1 MCIRDRPHP
10 VQTNEKLPVL
20 LRTARWVEK
29 RHQLHYPQNSE
40 NALQLKIKRQQTG
53 FLGKVI
59 RAPSYFSK
67 IIWKVVEEKILIR
80 YFTKRIIEV
89 AKKHDIDLIHG
100 HTPYRV
106 GLPALRAARKLK
118 VPMIYEMRGMW
129 EETAVA
135 NGRWM
140 ENGPAYKRFRKFE
153 TSVLRKSDGVI
164 CIGESLKKEAIS
176 RGVNEDC
183 ITIVPNGISPRLMGS
198 TSNRPDVTEVKSNLK
213 LDKKTTVVGY
223 IGSLREMEGVDQTAE
238 AVADLISKGH
248 DLRFFVLTGTSG
260 QAELRQFCERLG
272 IAENTVITGPVPHD
286 MVAEYYDLIDIFV
299 VSRPDT
305 RVTRFV
311 TPLKPFEAMAMGK
324 LVIASNL
331 PALEEIIRH
340 EETGLLY
347 NPDTHQNLSFQIERC
362 LNDSELKL
370 QIEQNAKE
378 WVTENRKWST
388 LVERTV
394 EAYDLATKGRN

>member
-1 MCIRDRPHP
+1 
-10 VQTNEKLPVL
+10 
-20 LRTARWVEK
+20 
-29 RHQLHYPQNSE
+29 
-40 NALQLKIKRQQTG
+40 
-53 FLGKVI
+53 
-59 RAPSYFSK
+59 
-67 IIWKVVEEKILIR
+67 
-80 YFTKRIIEV
+80 
-89 AKKHDIDLIHG
+89 
-100 HTPYRV
+100 
-106 GLPALRAARKLK
+106 
-118 VPMIYEMRGMW
+118 MIYEMRGMW

-394 EAYDLATKGRN
+394 EAYDLATKGRS